1 MVFAVCCVA
10 DDFCCTVWVCRN
22 WVLATNTWCA
32 AQRTSGPVVSVVGKG
47 HLPGIVYA
55 VEQLVDWMAKTGGR
69 PFRLAPA
76 AVSEDEEAA
85 VVSE

>member
-1 MVFAVCCVA
+1 M
-10 DDFCCTVWVCRN
+10 
-22 WVLATNTWCA
+22 LATNTWCA

-47 HLPGIVYA
+47 HLPGLVYV
-55 VEQLVDWMAKTGGR
+55 VEQLVGWMAKTGGR
-69 PFRLAPA
+69 PFRLASA